1 MGTWN
6 EDMLARLGAIPGADP
21 NATAN
26 AAALQAI
33 KDSNAAV
40 QTSNA
45 AVQTSNA
52 AVLAKLPALAGT
64 ATVTAQ
70 TLAAATAVT
79 VLAANTARLGAIVQN
94 DTGQTVLLRFGATA
108 TATAY
113 SVKVLNGAYYELPFR
128 YTGLISAY
136 AAAASASPHLL
147 VTELS

>member
-6 EDMLARLGAIPGADP
+6 EDMLAKLGAIPGSDP
-21 NATAN
+21 SATAN

-45 AVQTSNA
+45 AV
-52 AVLAKLPALAGT
+52 LAKLPALAAT
-64 ATVTAQ
+64 ATAAPL
-70 TLAAATAVT
+70 TLAAATALT
-79 VLAANTARLGAIVQN
+79 VLAANANRLGAIFQN
-94 DTGQTVLLRFGATA
+94 DTGQTVLLRFGGTA
-108 TATAY
+108 TANTY

-128 YTGLISAY
+128 YTGLVSAF

-147 VTELS
+147 VTEMS